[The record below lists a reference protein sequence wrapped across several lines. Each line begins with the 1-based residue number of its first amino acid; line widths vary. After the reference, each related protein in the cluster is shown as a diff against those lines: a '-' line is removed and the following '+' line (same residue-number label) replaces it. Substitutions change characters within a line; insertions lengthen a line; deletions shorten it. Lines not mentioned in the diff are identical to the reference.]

1 MAPGC
6 DVRRVGLL
14 GLASGGVGAGRWHR
28 VMALPAGTVTLLFS
42 DIEGSTVL
50 LERLGSRYDVL
61 LEQHRRVVRRA
72 VAEHGGREVRTE
84 GDAFFVA
91 FARASDAVRAAVA
104 AQRGLAES
112 SWPPGST
119 VRVRMG
125 VHTGEPRVLHGD
137 YVGIDVH
144 YAARICSAAH
154 GGQVMVSDATE
165 RVLVGQPVEGVELR
179 DLGEHRLKD
188 LGRPVRLYQVSAP
201 GLLGEFPPVRS
212 LGRPPR
218 DDPGRW
224 AATTALFGRK
234 ADVAEVARIVRE
246 GRCRLVTLLGPGG
259 VGKTRLA
266 IAVAT
271 ALVGDFG
278 DGACFVPL
286 ATVFEPRELASAITR
301 ALGAPIREGESSDAA
316 VMRILAIRHLVLVLD
331 NFEHLVDGAPLVSQ
345 LIAACPGVTA
355 LITSRE
361 PTRLTGERL
370 FAVRP
375 LAVPGTTVPARE
387 LERFDAVAMFVDRAR
402 DRDSEFSLDET
413 NAEHVR
419 EICRR
424 LDGLPLALELAAAR
438 VGFLTPPELA
448 ARLDQALVV
457 LTAGVRDAPD
467 RQRTLRATID
477 WSFRL
482 LNDSE
487 RQTFGRMAIFPGGA
501 TLAVAEAII
510 GASLDTLESLVA
522 KQLLIRR
529 SGRLTMLE
537 TVREYAL
544 ERLSEDR
551 DADRVRTR
559 LADWFCDFAREL
571 TPELRRA
578 GRDKAQRAL
587 EAELPNVLAALSW
600 ARDTQRAE
608 LLLELLA
615 AWGDYWWCTHRRH
628 EGRAWFD
635 IALEHAADAP
645 DHARGRALL
654 YRARLSDP
662 HHDTY
667 EQIRSDYE
675 ASLRQFRACDDE
687 AGIATCLAHLSLLAS
702 WRGRGDQAT
711 ALRDEAI
718 SHARHTQDRALL
730 AFVLALCAITGP
742 DYAHAVQRA
751 RTAVAEL
758 RTVGDLQGIA
768 DVCLNIGYLAI
779 AQGRD
784 QDALVWLDTALEAE
798 RRLGDPHALFTIR
811 TNQGLAQL
819 FLEEIDE
826 ACLAFRQALAVCC
839 EAGDEDLVDETLL
852 GVAVADAARGDLDGA
867 ARLAGAAAVHET
879 PKRSAQEDRVWSR
892 LVELLSRARKRYGPD
907 AWDRAADE
915 GAALTAHEAIDAAL
929 GHEQLTATRGLATGS
944 TPG

>member
-1 MAPGC
+1 
-6 DVRRVGLL
+6 
-14 GLASGGVGAGRWHR
+14 
-28 VMALPAGTVTLLFS
+28 MALPAGTVTLLFS

-50 LERLGSRYDVL
+50 LERLGPRYDVL

-112 SWPPGST
+112 LWPPGTT

-224 AATTALFGRK
+224 AAPTALFGRK

-246 GRCRLVTLLGPGG
+246 ERCRLVTLLGPGG

-271 ALVGDFG
+271 AIVGDFG

-402 DRDSEFSLDET
+402 ARDSEFSLDEA

-477 WSFRL
+477 WS
-482 LNDSE
+482 
-487 RQTFGRMAIFPGGA
+487 
-501 TLAVAEAII
+501 
-510 GASLDTLESLVA
+510 
-522 KQLLIRR
+522 
-529 SGRLTMLE
+529 
-537 TVREYAL
+537 
-544 ERLSEDR
+544 
-551 DADRVRTR
+551 
-559 LADWFCDFAREL
+559 
-571 TPELRRA
+571 
-578 GRDKAQRAL
+578 
-587 EAELPNVLAALSW
+587 
-600 ARDTQRAE
+600 
-608 LLLELLA
+608 
-615 AWGDYWWCTHRRH
+615 
-628 EGRAWFD
+628 
-635 IALEHAADAP
+635 
-645 DHARGRALL
+645 
-654 YRARLSDP
+654 
-662 HHDTY
+662 
-667 EQIRSDYE
+667 
-675 ASLRQFRACDDE
+675 
-687 AGIATCLAHLSLLAS
+687 
-702 WRGRGDQAT
+702 
-711 ALRDEAI
+711 
-718 SHARHTQDRALL
+718 
-730 AFVLALCAITGP
+730 
-742 DYAHAVQRA
+742 
-751 RTAVAEL
+751 
-758 RTVGDLQGIA
+758 
-768 DVCLNIGYLAI
+768 
-779 AQGRD
+779 
-784 QDALVWLDTALEAE
+784 
-798 RRLGDPHALFTIR
+798 LG
-811 TNQGLAQL
+811 
-819 FLEEIDE
+819 
-826 ACLAFRQALAVCC
+826 C
-839 EAGDEDLVDETLL
+839 
-852 GVAVADAARGDLDGA
+852 
-867 ARLAGAAAVHET
+867 
-879 PKRSAQEDRVWSR
+879 
-892 LVELLSRARKRYGPD
+892 
-907 AWDRAADE
+907 
-915 GAALTAHEAIDAAL
+915 
-929 GHEQLTATRGLATGS
+929 
-944 TPG
+944 